1 MTPTRHPKRSIT
13 RDVRT
18 RRPLHPGREADELDA
33 MQWPEAG
40 IRVKDWMSRSA
51 ATIHSDALVR
61 GAVDMMKK
69 RRIRHLP
76 VVDREGRLV
85 GIVTDR
91 DLRQVVFDPAVQE
104 RLGDLGDALRT
115 LRVRDVMT
123 WGVVTVHPESDV
135 RHAARLMREQKIGA
149 LPVVDGDRAVG
160 ILTETDVLRAFQDV
174 LGRGVL
180 SKPYRWAFAYR

>member
-1 MTPTRHPKRSIT
+1 MRHPKRSIT

-18 RRPLHPGREADELDA
+18 RRPVHPGREAEEFEALR
-33 MQWPEAG
+33 WPEAG
-40 IRVKDWMSRSA
+40 IRVKDCMSRSA

-61 GAVDMMKK
+61 GAVEMMKK

-76 VVDREGRLV
+76 VVDRERRLV

-104 RLGDLGDALRT
+104 RLGNLGEALGT
-115 LRVRDVMT
+115 LTVRDVMT
-123 WGVVTVHPESDV
+123 WGVVTVQPETEI
-135 RHAARLMREQKIGA
+135 RQAARLMREQKIGA
-149 LPVVDGDRAVG
+149 LPVVDGERVVG

-174 LGRGVL
+174 LGKGLL
-180 SKPYRWAFAYR
+180 SRPYKWAFAYR

>member
-1 MTPTRHPKRSIT
+1 MRHPKRSIT

-18 RRPLHPGREADELDA
+18 RRPVRPGREADELDA
-33 MQWPEAG
+33 MQWPEVG
-40 IRVKDWMSRSA
+40 IRVKDCMSRSA
-51 ATIHSDALVR
+51 ATIHPDALVR

-76 VVDREGRLV
+76 VVDREGHLV

-104 RLGDLGDALRT
+104 RLGNLGEALGT
-115 LRVRDVMT
+115 LTVRDVMT
-123 WGVVTVHPESDV
+123 WGVVTVQPETDV

-149 LPVVDGDRAVG
+149 LPVVDGHRVVG
-160 ILTETDVLRAFQDV
+160 ILTETDVLRVFQDI
-174 LGRGVL
+174 LGKGVL